1 MASRNICRFLFIAEL
16 ALLALPLSLIAAV
29 AQAKLQPIPSLSAR
43 VTDLTG
49 TLDTSQRQ
57 SLESKLAALER
68 RKGSQI
74 GVLIVPTTQPED
86 IAQYAIRVF
95 DAWKL
100 GRRGIDDGVL
110 LIAAKDDHRV
120 RIEVA
125 RGLEGAI
132 PDAAADRI
140 IREYVTPKFR
150 VGDFYGGIEAATGML
165 IQLIDGEPLPPPR
178 KTWDGIGD
186 TFILILSL
194 FFMVSLLI
202 WLVNAYGKGSRNER
216 SVRILY
222 LFRFATTVLI
232 CAIVAV
238 SGLLV
243 FRWFGWQALA
253 AMAGVVLLAVFAK
266 PLGLIV
272 VRDTGSG
279 LGSDSSAGSSNDS
292 SSSSNDSS
300 FSGGGGESAG
310 GGASGNW

>member
-1 MASRNICRFLFIAEL
+1 
-16 ALLALPLSLIAAV
+16 V
-29 AQAKLQPIPSLSAR
+29 QPIPSLSAR
-43 VTDLTG
+43 VTDLTD
-49 TLDTSQRQ
+49 TLDASQLQ
-57 SLESKLAALER
+57 SLESQLAALER

-74 GVLIVPTTQPED
+74 GVLIVPTTRPED

-140 IREYVTPKFR
+140 IRDYVTPKFR

-165 IQLIDGEPLPPPR
+165 IHLIDGEPLPLPR
-178 KTWDGIGD
+178 KTSDGIGN
-186 TFILILSL
+186 TLILILSL
-194 FFMVSLLI
+194 FFLVSLLI
-202 WLVNAYGKGSRNER
+202 TLVNAYGKRSRNER
-216 SVRILY
+216 SLRSLY
-222 LFRFATTVLI
+222 LFRFATIVLG
-232 CAIVAV
+232 CAIIAV
-238 SGLLV
+238 FGLLLV
-243 FRWFGWQALA
+243 RWFGWQALA

-266 PLGLIV
+266 PFGPARTIV
-272 VRDTGSG
+272 VRDTGSA
-279 LGSDSSAGSSNDS
+279 LGSDSSGSGSSDDS
-292 SSSSNDSS
+292 SSSSSDSS